1 MTAAANSRQRLE
13 KFAWLSIAA
22 ALATIALK
30 TGAWWITDSVGLLAD
45 AAESIVNLVAAVAAL
60 IALRVAGRAADDD
73 HHFGHSKAE
82 YFSAAIE
89 GAMIFVAAG
98 FIIWQAIGR
107 LLDPQPIDQ
116 VGLGLA
122 ISVVAS
128 VINGA
133 VAFVLIR
140 AGREHRSI
148 TLRADGQ
155 HLLTDV
161 WTSVGVVAGVAL
173 VVLTGVEVFDPLVAL
188 FVGANIVWTGWR
200 LVSESGTGLMD
211 AALTPEENADL
222 ADTIAAQCTDEV
234 TVHGL
239 RTRVAGHVSFA
250 EFHLLVPGA
259 WSVRR
264 AHDVAEDIEA
274 IITEQHP
281 GQRVTVHIEPSED
294 PRSYDDFGGYE
305 VPIEPLPDSPP
316 DRNVP
321 SEKETP

>member
-1 MTAAANSRQRLE
+1 MDVSAPTSSRAHLE

-107 LLDPQPIDQ
+107 LMDPRPIEQ
-116 VGLGLA
+116 AGLGLG
-122 ISVVAS
+122 ISLVAS

-133 VAFVLIR
+133 VAYVLIR
-140 AGREHRSI
+140 AGRQHRSI

-161 WTSVGVVAGVAL
+161 WTSVGVLVGVVL
-173 VVLTGVEVFDPLVAL
+173 VVITGIEILDPVIAL
-188 FVGANIVWTGWR
+188 LVGANILWTGWT
-200 LVSESGTGLMD
+200 LLNESGTGLMD

-222 ADTIAAQCTDEV
+222 ADTIAGMCSDEV
-234 TVHGL
+234 VVHGL
-239 RTRVAGHVSFA
+239 RTRGAGHVSFA
-250 EFHLLVPGA
+250 EFHVLVPGS

-264 AHDVAEDIEA
+264 AHDVVEDIETA
-274 IITEQHP
+274 IAEQHP
-281 GQRVTVHIEPSED
+281 DLRVTVHLEPLED
-294 PRSYDDFGGYE
+294 PRSYDDFGGVE
-305 VPIEPLPDSPP
+305 IPIEPLPDTETDP
-316 DRNVP
+316 
-321 SEKETP
+321 KETP

>member
-1 MTAAANSRQRLE
+1 MTTSTGSRRHLE

-22 ALATIALK
+22 ALATIVLK

-60 IALRVAGRAADDD
+60 IALRVAGRVADDD

-98 FIIWQAIGR
+98 FIIWQAVGR
-107 LLDPQPIDQ
+107 LLDPRPIDQ
-116 VGLGLA
+116 VDLGLA
-122 ISVVAS
+122 ISVLAS
-128 VINGA
+128 IINGA

-140 AGREHRSI
+140 AGRRHRSI

-161 WTSVGVVAGVAL
+161 WTSVGVVVGVGL
-173 VVLTGVEVFDPLVAL
+173 VVITGIEVLDPLVAL
-188 FVGANIVWTGWR
+188 LVGGNILLTGWR
-200 LVSESGTGLMD
+200 LINESGTGLMD

-222 ADTIAAQCTDEV
+222 ADTVAARCTDEV

-250 EFHLLVPGA
+250 EFHVLVPGA

-264 AHDVAEDIEA
+264 AHDVVEDIEEA
-274 IITEQHP
+274 IAEQHP
-281 GQRVTVHIEPSED
+281 DLRVTVHLEPRED
-294 PRSYDDFGGYE
+294 PRAYDDYGGYE
-305 VPIEPLPDSPP
+305 IPIEPLPDP
-316 DRNVP
+316 DVP
-321 SEKETP
+321 SGKETP

>member
-1 MTAAANSRQRLE
+1 MTPATGTRSHLE

-60 IALRVAGRAADDD
+60 IALRVAGRVADDD

-89 GAMIFVAAG
+89 GGMIFVAAA
-98 FIIWQAIGR
+98 FIIWQAISR
-107 LLDPQPIDQ
+107 LLEPRPIDQ

-133 VAFVLIR
+133 VAYLLIR
-140 AGREHRSI
+140 AGRRHRSI

-161 WTSVGVVAGVAL
+161 WTSVGVLVGVGL
-173 VVLTGVEVFDPLVAL
+173 VVLTGLEVLDPLVAL
-188 FVGANIVWTGWR
+188 LVGANILWTGWR
-200 LVSESGTGLMD
+200 LLNESGTGLMD
-211 AALTPEENADL
+211 AALTPQENADI

-250 EFHLLVPGA
+250 EFHVLVPGA

-264 AHDVAEDIEA
+264 AHDVVEDIEA
-274 IITEQHP
+274 VIAERHP
-281 GQRVTVHIEPSED
+281 DLRVTVHIEPSED

-305 VPIEPLPDSPP
+305 IPIEPLSGTDAATG
-316 DRNVP
+316 
-321 SEKETP
+321 KETP